1 MNVLILGVATGTKVQ
16 QTERD
21 NFRCEVTILTKS
33 KDISYAVCGLPYY
46 VGNLIT
52 EQKI

>member
-1 MNVLILGVATGTKVQ
+1 MNVLILGVAGQGAAKLK
-16 QTERD
+16 RD
-21 NFRCEVTILTKS
+21 NFAAQVTILTKS
-33 KDISYAVCGLPYY
+33 KDISYAGCGLPYY